1 MLAMATGY
9 VLAATAMT
17 VLGSSVAAST
27 LLVDYPVFTGQ
38 AIRYGLAA
46 VILAAP
52 FRRQLLRPSP
62 LELLQLAALAALGL
76 AGFNVLLI
84 AALREADPAVVS
96 VVVGAVPVVLAIIGP
111 LVSGERL
118 SRRVVGAAVIV
129 TVGVAGVQWGE
140 PRFSA
145 LGLLFA
151 LGALACEAAF
161 SLLAVPLLGRLR
173 PIGVATYA
181 SALAVPILLATGIAA
196 DGVGAFVP
204 PRFDEAAALVYL
216 AVIVTAAAF
225 VAWYSAID
233 RVGAARAGLFAGLV
247 PIAALAT
254 SAAIGLT
261 LVTPLRLAGALVV
274 CGGVIL
280 GVSVPARVSDARRT
294 RSG

>member
-1 MLAMATGY
+1 MTTGYLLAALAM
-9 VLAATAMT
+9 TA
-17 VLGSSVAAST
+17 LGSSVAAST

-46 VILAAP
+46 FILVALA
-52 FRRQLLRPSP
+52 RGRLLRPNLP
-62 LELLQLAALAALGL
+62 ELLQLAALAALGL

-84 AALREADPAVVS
+84 AALREADPAVVG
-96 VVVGAVPVVLAIIGP
+96 VVVGAVPVVLAVIGP
-111 LVSGERL
+111 LISGERL

-140 PRFSA
+140 LRFSA
-145 LGLLFA
+145 LGLLLA

-181 SALAVPILLATGIAA
+181 SALSVPILLATAAVA
-196 DGVGAFVP
+196 DGGGALVVP
-204 PRFDEAAALVYL
+204 RLDDAAALAYL

-247 PIAALAT
+247 PIAALVT

-261 LVTPLRLAGALVV
+261 LITPLRLAGALVV

-280 GVSVPARVSDARRT
+280 GVSRPARELPAQ
-294 RSG
+294 

>member
-1 MLAMATGY
+1 MTTGY
-9 VLAATAMT
+9 LLAAIAMT
-17 VLGSSVAAST
+17 ALGSSVAAST

-38 AIRYGLAA
+38 AIRYALATI
-46 VILAAP
+46 ILVALV
-52 FRRQLLRPSP
+52 RGRLLRPD
-62 LELLQLAALAALGL
+62 LRELLQLTALAATGL

-84 AALREADPAVVS
+84 AALREADPAVVA
-96 VVVGAVPVVLAIIGP
+96 VVVGAVPVVLAVTGP
-111 LVSGERL
+111 LISGEPL
-118 SRRVVGAAVIV
+118 SRRVVAAAIV
-129 TVGVAGVQWGE
+129 VTLGVAGVQWAE

-151 LGALACEAAF
+151 IGALACEAAF
-161 SLLAVPLLGRLR
+161 SLLALPLLGRLR

-181 SALAVPILLATGIAA
+181 SALAVPMLLATAVAA
-196 DGVGAFVP
+196 DGGAAFVQ
-204 PRFDEAAALVYL
+204 PRLDDAAALAYL

-261 LVTPLRLAGALVV
+261 LITPLRLAGALVV

-280 GVSVPARVSDARRT
+280 GVSRPARKSVA
-294 RSG
+294 G